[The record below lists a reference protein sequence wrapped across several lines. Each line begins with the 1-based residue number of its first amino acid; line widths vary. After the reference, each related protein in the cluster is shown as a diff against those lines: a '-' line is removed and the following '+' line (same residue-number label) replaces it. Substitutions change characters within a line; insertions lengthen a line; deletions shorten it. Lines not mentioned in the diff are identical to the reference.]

1 MERKELIKGR
11 DRGLYASP
19 SVKVLKFRANCVLC
33 SSPFSITGTNEDLSG
48 ESYEREAGEW

>member
-33 SSPFSITGTNEDLSG
+33 NSPFSITGTNEDLG
-48 ESYEREAGEW
+48 ESYEREDGEW